1 MAIEKAMVTGTAG
14 IMDWFD
20 RNATSP
26 YYSVWV
32 NRKQLLFSWN
42 DDDMEAGRSKLEN
55 DLYAIEQN
63 NNNDLL
69 IIKLH
74 PKKDKAGY
82 ITDKTPIYG
91 SLVCRASELEKPM
104 YGMQPMGAI
113 GYNSKME
120 NVLERVLE
128 TQNAIL
134 TKLNAEELE
143 EDEDEE
149 EDKGMLGNIMNSPQ
163 VQALLMAG
171 ISKFL
176 GIAGTETENM
186 GASIAGIE
194 VGETNEA
201 ITILNSLM
209 NKGVTVDHLR
219 KLDDMSGAKL
229 KSLLLML

>member
-1 MAIEKAMVTGTAG
+1 MAIEKAMVTGTSG

-134 TKLNAEELE
+134 TKLNQEELE
-143 EDEDEE
+143 EEEEE
-149 EDKGMLGNIMNSPQ
+149 EDKGVLGNILQSPQ

-171 ISKFL
+171 MSKLL
-176 GIAGTETENM
+176 GINGEEAVATGL
-186 GASIAGIE
+186 AGIDNADE
-194 VGETNEA
+194 NEA

-209 NKGVTVDHLR
+209 SKGVTVDHLR
-219 KLDDMSGAKL
+219 KLDQMGTVQL
-229 KSLLLML
+229 KSLLTML

>member
-1 MAIEKAMVTGTAG
+1 MAIEKAMVTGTSG

-143 EDEDEE
+143 EEFEE
-149 EDKGMLGNIMNSPQ
+149 EDKGVLGNILQSPQ
-163 VQALLMAG
+163 MQTLLMAG

-176 GIAGTETENM
+176 GIAGTDNEAM
-186 GASIAGIE
+186 AAGLAGIE
-194 VGETNEA
+194 DGQENEA
-201 ITILNSLM
+201 IIILNSLM
-209 NKGVTVDHLR
+209 SKGVTIDHLR
-219 KLDDMSGAKL
+219 KLDQMGTMQL
-229 KSLLLML
+229 KSLLAML

>member
-1 MAIEKAMVTGTAG
+1 MALEKAMVTGTRG

-42 DDDMEAGRSKLEN
+42 DDDMEAGRSKLED
-55 DLYAIEQN
+55 DLAAIEQN
-63 NNNDLL
+63 NNNDLI

-91 SLVCRASELEKPM
+91 SLVCRASELERPN
-104 YGMQPMGAI
+104 YGMQQMGGM

-120 NVLERVLE
+120 NVLEKVLE

-134 TKLNAEELE
+134 TKLSADELE
-143 EDEDEE
+143 EEE
-149 EDKGMLGNIMNSPQ
+149 EEKPNTLGNILNSPH
-163 VQALLMAG
+163 VQSLLIAGVSKLLGIGNMEQQAAAMAG
-171 ISKFL
+171 INDVN
-176 GIAGTETENM
+176 E
-186 GASIAGIE
+186 
-194 VGETNEA
+194 NEA
-201 ITILNSLM
+201 IIILNSLM
-209 NKGVTVDHLR
+209 SKGVSVEHLR
-219 KLDDMSGAKL
+219 KLDQMSNAKL
-229 KSLLLML
+229 QSLLLML

>member
-1 MAIEKAMVTGTAG
+1 MAIEKAMVTGTSG

-42 DDDMEAGRSKLEN
+42 DDDSEAGRTKLES

-63 NNNDLL
+63 GVNDLM

-91 SLVCRASELEKPM
+91 SLVCRPSELEKVD
-104 YGMQPMGAI
+104 YSMQRMAGI

-120 NVLERVLE
+120 E
-128 TQNAIL
+128 TMNAIL
-134 TKLNAEELE
+134 TKLNQDEIEEE
-143 EDEDEE
+143 EEP
-149 EDKGMLGNIMNSPQ
+149 EDKGVIGNLLAQPHIQNLLIAGLTTMLGKFAGVEPTQ
-163 VQALLMAG
+163 QMATG
-171 ISKFL
+171 L
-176 GIAGTETENM
+176 
-186 GASIAGIE
+186 AGIE
-194 VGETNEA
+194 DADTNEA
-201 ITILNSLM
+201 IIILNNLM
-209 NKGVTVDHLR
+209 SKGVTIDHLR
-219 KLDDMSGAKL
+219 KLDQMGAMQL
-229 KSLLLML
+229 KTLLNML

>member
-1 MAIEKAMVTGTAG
+1 MAIEKAMVTGTSG

-104 YGMQPMGAI
+104 YGMQQMSGI
-113 GYNSKME
+113 GYNSKM
-120 NVLERVLE
+120 NDVLERVLE

-134 TKLNAEELE
+134 TKLSAEELE
-143 EDEDEE
+143 EDDEE
-149 EDKGMLGNIMNSPQ
+149 EDKGVLGNILNSPHMQ
-163 VQALLMAG
+163 TLLMAG

-176 GIAGTETENM
+176 GISGVEGQAAGL
-186 GASIAGIE
+186 AGIE
-194 VGETNEA
+194 DGSENEA
-201 ITILNSLM
+201 IIILNSLM
-209 NKGVTVDHLR
+209 SKGVNVEHLR
-219 KLDDMSGAKL
+219 KLDQMGTVQL
-229 KSLLLML
+229 KSLLAML

>member
-1 MAIEKAMVTGTAG
+1 MAIEKAMVTGTNG

-63 NNNDLL
+63 GVNDLL

-91 SLVCRASELEKPM
+91 SLVCRPSELEKIN
-104 YGMQPMGAI
+104 YGMQQMGAV
-113 GYNSKME
+113 GYNSKMDS
-120 NVLERVLE
+120 VLERVLE

-134 TKLNAEELE
+134 TKLNADDLE
-143 EDEDEE
+143 EEE
-149 EDKGMLGNIMNSPQ
+149 EENKGVLGNIMNSPHMQ
-163 VQALLMAG
+163 TLLMAG
-171 ISKFL
+171 ISKLL
-176 GIAGTETENM
+176 GINTAETMAAGL
-186 GASIAGIE
+186 AGIE
-194 VGETNEA
+194 NTDENEA

-209 NKGVTVDHLR
+209 SKGVSVEHLR
-219 KLDDMSGAKL
+219 KLDAMGTVQL
-229 KSLLLML
+229 KSLLAML

>member
-1 MAIEKAMVTGTAG
+1 MAIEKAMVTGTGG

-42 DDDMEAGRSKLEN
+42 DDDMEAGRSKLES

-63 NNNDLL
+63 GVNDLL

-91 SLVCRASELEKPM
+91 SLVCRPSELEKVN
-104 YGMQPMGAI
+104 YGMQMSGV

-134 TKLNAEELE
+134 TKLSADELE
-143 EDEDEE
+143 EEEE
-149 EDKGMLGNIMNSPQ
+149 EDKGMLGNILQSPQ
-163 VQALLMAG
+163 MQTLLMAG

-176 GIAGTETENM
+176 GIAGTDNEAM
-186 GASIAGIE
+186 AASIAGIGDVNE
-194 VGETNEA
+194 NEA

-209 NKGVTVDHLR
+209 NKGVSIDHLR
-219 KLDDMSGAKL
+219 KLDQMGMVQL
-229 KSLLLML
+229 KTLLNML

>member
-42 DDDMEAGRSKLEN
+42 DDDIDAGRSKLEN

-91 SLVCRASELEKPM
+91 SLVCRASELEKP
-104 YGMQPMGAI
+104 YSMQPMGAI

-143 EDEDEE
+143 EEDEE
-149 EDKGMLGNIMNSPQ
+149 EDKGVLGNILQSPQ
-163 VQALLMAG
+163 VQTLLMAG

-176 GIAGTETENM
+176 GLAGGEAEVM
-186 GASIAGIE
+186 AAGLAGIE
-194 VGETNEA
+194 DGQENEA
-201 ITILNSLM
+201 IIILNSLM
-209 NKGVTVDHLR
+209 SKGVTVEHLR
-219 KLDDMSGAKL
+219 KLDAMGTVQL
-229 KSLLLML
+229 KSLLTML

>member
-1 MAIEKAMVTGTAG
+1 MALEKAMVTGTRG

-42 DDDMEAGRSKLEN
+42 DDDMEAGRSKLED
-55 DLYAIEQN
+55 DLAAIEQN
-63 NNNDLL
+63 NNNDLI

-91 SLVCRASELEKPM
+91 SLVCRASELERPN
-104 YGMQPMGAI
+104 YGMQQMGAM

-143 EDEDEE
+143 EEEDEE
-149 EDKGMLGNIMNSPQ
+149 PKNTIGN
-163 VQALLMAG
+163 LLMQPHVQTLLIAGVSKLLGISGMEQQAAGLAG
-171 ISKFL
+171 IDD
-176 GIAGTETENM
+176 TNE
-186 GASIAGIE
+186 
-194 VGETNEA
+194 NEA
-201 ITILNSLM
+201 IIILNSLM
-209 NKGVTVDHLR
+209 SKGVTLDHLR
-219 KLDDMSGAKL
+219 KLDQMGTMQL
-229 KSLLLML
+229 KSLLAML

>member
-1 MAIEKAMVTGTAG
+1 MAIEKAMVTGTSG

-143 EDEDEE
+143 EEEEE
-149 EDKGMLGNIMNSPQ
+149 EDKGVLGNILQSPQ
-163 VQALLMAG
+163 MQTLLMAG

-176 GIAGTETENM
+176 GIAGTDNEAM
-186 GASIAGIE
+186 AAGLAGIE
-194 VGETNEA
+194 DGQENEA
-201 ITILNSLM
+201 IIILNSLM
-209 NKGVTVDHLR
+209 SKGVTVEHLR
-219 KLDDMSGAKL
+219 KLDQMGTVQL
-229 KSLLLML
+229 KSLLAML

>member
-1 MAIEKAMVTGTAG
+1 MAIEKAMVTGTSG

-63 NNNDLL
+63 GVNDLL

-91 SLVCRASELEKPM
+91 SLVCRPSELEKVN
-104 YGMQPMGAI
+104 YGMQQIGAVNY
-113 GYNSKME
+113 GSKME

-134 TKLNAEELE
+134 TKLNQEELE
-143 EDEDEE
+143 EEEEE
-149 EDKGMLGNIMNSPQ
+149 EDKGVLGNILQSPQ

-171 ISKFL
+171 MSKLL
-176 GIAGTETENM
+176 GINAEEAVATGL
-186 GASIAGIE
+186 AGIDNADE
-194 VGETNEA
+194 NEA

-209 NKGVTVDHLR
+209 SKGVTVEHLR
-219 KLDDMSGAKL
+219 KLDQMGTVQL
-229 KSLLLML
+229 KSLLAML

>member
-1 MAIEKAMVTGTAG
+1 MAIEKAMVTGTSG

-42 DDDMEAGRSKLEN
+42 DDDSEAGRAKLES

-63 NNNDLL
+63 GVNDLL

-91 SLVCRASELEKPM
+91 SLVCRPSELEKID
-104 YGMQPMGAI
+104 YGVQRMAGMS
-113 GYNSKME
+113 YNSK
-120 NVLERVLE
+120 LEE
-128 TQNAIL
+128 TMNAIL
-134 TKLNAEELE
+134 TKLNQKELE
-143 EDEDEE
+143 EEEEEE
-149 EDKGMLGNIMNSPQ
+149 EDKGVLGNILNSPH
-163 VQALLMAG
+163 VQNLLISGLTTMLGKFAG
-171 ISKFL
+171 VQP
-176 GIAGTETENM
+176 TEQMTT
-186 GASIAGIE
+186 GLAGIE
-194 VGETNEA
+194 NGDENEA

-209 NKGVTVDHLR
+209 SKGVTIDHLR
-219 KLDDMSGAKL
+219 KLDEMGTMQL
-229 KSLLLML
+229 KTLLNML

>member
-1 MAIEKAMVTGTAG
+1 MAIEKAMVTGTSG

-143 EDEDEE
+143 EEFEE
-149 EDKGMLGNIMNSPQ
+149 EDKGVLGNILQSPQ
-163 VQALLMAG
+163 MQTLLMAG

-176 GIAGTETENM
+176 GIAGTDNEAM
-186 GASIAGIE
+186 AAGLAGIE
-194 VGETNEA
+194 DGQENEA
-201 ITILNSLM
+201 IIILNSLM
-209 NKGVTVDHLR
+209 SKGVTIDHLR
-219 KLDDMSGAKL
+219 KLDQMGTVQL
-229 KSLLLML
+229 KSLLAML

>member
-1 MAIEKAMVTGTAG
+1 MAIEKAMVTGTNG

-63 NNNDLL
+63 GVNDLL

-91 SLVCRASELEKPM
+91 SLVCRPSELEKIN
-104 YGMQPMGAI
+104 YGMQQMGAV
-113 GYNSKME
+113 GYNSKMDS
-120 NVLERVLE
+120 VLERVLE

-134 TKLNAEELE
+134 TKLNADDLE
-143 EDEDEE
+143 EEEE
-149 EDKGMLGNIMNSPQ
+149 EDKGVLGNIMNSPHMQ
-163 VQALLMAG
+163 TLLMAG
-171 ISKFL
+171 ISKLL
-176 GIAGTETENM
+176 GINTAETMAAGL
-186 GASIAGIE
+186 AGIE
-194 VGETNEA
+194 NTDENEA

-209 NKGVTVDHLR
+209 SKGVSVEHLR
-219 KLDDMSGAKL
+219 KLDAMGTVQL
-229 KSLLLML
+229 KSLLAML

>member
-1 MAIEKAMVTGTAG
+1 MAIEKAMVTGTNG

-63 NNNDLL
+63 GVNDLL

-91 SLVCRASELEKPM
+91 SLVCRPSELEKIN
-104 YGMQPMGAI
+104 YGMQQMGAV
-113 GYNSKME
+113 GYNSKMDS
-120 NVLERVLE
+120 VLERVLE

-134 TKLNAEELE
+134 TKLNADDLE
-143 EDEDEE
+143 EEEE
-149 EDKGMLGNIMNSPQ
+149 EDKGVLGNIINSPHMQ
-163 VQALLMAG
+163 TLLMAG
-171 ISKFL
+171 ISKLL
-176 GIAGTETENM
+176 GINTAETMAAGL
-186 GASIAGIE
+186 AGIE
-194 VGETNEA
+194 NTDENEA

-209 NKGVTVDHLR
+209 SKGVSVEHLR
-219 KLDDMSGAKL
+219 KLDAMGTVQL
-229 KSLLLML
+229 KSLLAML

>member
-1 MAIEKAMVTGTAG
+1 MALEKAMVTGTRG

-42 DDDMEAGRSKLEN
+42 DDDMEAGRSKLED
-55 DLYAIEQN
+55 DLLAIEQN
-63 NNNDLL
+63 GNNDLI

-82 ITDKTPIYG
+82 ITDKTPIY
-91 SLVCRASELEKPM
+91 SSIQCRAAELERPN
-104 YGMQPMGAI
+104 YGMQQMSGM

-143 EDEDEE
+143 EEDEE
-149 EDKGMLGNIMNSPQ
+149 PKNSIGSLLMQPHIQTLLIAGVSKLLGIGGMEAQPAG
-163 VQALLMAG
+163 MAG
-171 ISKFL
+171 I
-176 GIAGTETENM
+176 EDVNE
-186 GASIAGIE
+186 
-194 VGETNEA
+194 NEA
-201 ITILNSLM
+201 IIILNNLM
-209 NKGVTVDHLR
+209 SKGVTIDHLR
-219 KLDDMSGAKL
+219 KLNEMSSIKL
-229 KSLLLML
+229 SSLLAML